1 VRSLLIVG
9 QVCTDAIDH
18 HPNKGAIMRLVILGL
33 MRENYPKDRKPMEH
47 RLKILVADLAGVMQT
62 IKSLCT
68 VSVSNR
74 YGSVHIEPTT
84 GGGVGSVL
92 ARNFRGV
99 GIKTIQKL
107 MGHRHIGTTAAYCE
121 VNEETLRNA
130 VELV

>member
-99 GIKTIQKL
+99 GMMTIQKL